1 LHEVFHWGEMS
12 IITHKFTL
20 TKQNLSTLS
29 IEATSTKKVEM
40 FNENSTIS
48 LAIQSLAS
56 KAMKE
61 SNWIGK
67 MKEKCLLRSSNNN
80 VRLGCHHV
88 EERFNSWKGKHDCFV
103 HEFFMC
109 NWPLK
114 KHMNTSSFVG

>member
-1 LHEVFHWGEMS
+1 MHEVFHWGEMS

-61 SNWIGK
+61 SN
-67 MKEKCLLRSSNNN
+67 
-80 VRLGCHHV
+80 
-88 EERFNSWKGKHDCFV
+88 
-103 HEFFMC
+103 
-109 NWPLK
+109 
-114 KHMNTSSFVG
+114 